1 MKMKIEVTK
10 KQLEEIR
17 DCLNGHHGI
26 DGDFCAAM
34 HYGFTGF
41 TGGLDHVEETATSIR
56 LVDRGVYSAGINRNN
71 TTTFVAA

>member
-1 MKMKIEVTK
+1 MKIEVTK

-26 DGDFCAAM
+26 DSGDFCVAM
-34 HYGFTGF
+34 YYGFVGF
-41 TGGLDHVEETATSIR
+41 AGGLDHVEETATSIR
-56 LVDRGVYSAGINRNN
+56 LVNRGVSSGGRNCGN